1 MDALHLNEYPE
12 DAENSEQGVRVRIPL
27 AGLAITL
34 SLLVGAAAGII
45 AYRYAAAGGRPPVVK
60 PAPVAAAAPTAE
72 KPAVSDKPEEKS
84 AATEKAATPEKP
96 VVSEQPAT
104 SEKPSVGSQPAVRR
118 IETKLVHGHL
128 QLTITLDQ
136 VVLYDAHR
144 LDHPDRIYVDLHG
157 AHLAPELSSHTAVK
171 KQGGVSNIRLGQIPP
186 DTVRVVLDLDKRFD
200 YSIIQQTNPAALVL
214 KLTPHA
220 AAHHTRRPA
229 ASAPA
234 SDRLN
239 RTS

>member
-27 AGLAITL
+27 AGLAIAL

-45 AYRYAAAGGRPPVVK
+45 AYHYAAAGGKPPAVK
-60 PAPVAAAAPTAE
+60 PAPITAAAPTAE
-72 KPAVSDKPEEKS
+72 KPAVNEKPEEKP
-84 AATEKAATPEKP
+84 ATREKP

-104 SEKPSVGSQPAVRR
+104 SEKPSVGGQPAVRR

-136 VVLYDAHR
+136 VVPYDAHR

-157 AHLAPELSSHTAVK
+157 AHLAPGLSSHTAIK

-200 YSIIQQTNPAALVL
+200 YSITQQTNPAALVL
-214 KLTPHA
+214 KLTP
-220 AAHHTRRPA
+220 HHTRRPA

-234 SDRLN
+234 SDRLD